1 MATKE
6 QRIAIIGDVHG
17 NFGALTAALADAE
30 EQHVTDYI
38 VLGDITN
45 RGPEP
50 ERCLRALRQLHP
62 LAWVLGN
69 HEEVYTSLLAH
80 RFTDFD
86 GNSKAVMAIVT
97 SNYDRQ
103 RMTADEFRWL
113 AARPLQQNVTVAGVR
128 VSIFHATPDKCRG
141 HYTEPTAPQDHF
153 DHVLAGNNADL
164 AFCGH
169 THQPVVRRTT
179 DGRYVINPG
188 SVGQSTTS
196 WPRGE
201 ISRACYGILS
211 VADGSVGGWT
221 QRYVPYDAASEAD
234 LAGAQ
239 NVPYAELYQR
249 LITTGEFKYTT
260 ENVAA
265 INARAGLD
273 TVAHAAI
280 ANDQW

>member
-188 SVGQSTTS
+188 SVGQSTPLGLVGKLVVLVTVSFRWLMAVSAAGRSVTYRTTPPAKRIWRVHRTFRTPNSTS
-196 WPRGE
+196 
-201 ISRACYGILS
+201 
-211 VADGSVGGWT
+211 D
-221 QRYVPYDAASEAD
+221 
-234 LAGAQ
+234 
-239 NVPYAELYQR
+239 
-249 LITTGEFKYTT
+249 
-260 ENVAA
+260 
-265 INARAGLD
+265 
-273 TVAHAAI
+273 
-280 ANDQW
+280 